1 MVSSHPAPR
10 DSDSKICLPSSA
22 GDDKLLAA
30 PLPIQQNPTR
40 SDCATLP
47 HKVLDIVLMFAYYP
61 RMGSIHLVI
70 PQKEE
75 PPALHERAMDNL
87 KYIRETMER
96 ASAFTGISGWGQV
109 VIGITALIASLISAP
124 QKTFKGWL
132 AVWVAEAVIALLIAG
147 WSMDR
152 KARAAKMPL
161 LSGPGRKVA
170 FSLSPPIFAGGILS
184 VVLYRAGLTNA
195 IPGLWLLLYGT
206 GVVTGGM
213 FSVSAVPIM
222 GLCFMALGAAAFLA
236 PAGLANW
243 FMAAGF
249 GGLHIV
255 FGVIIA
261 RRYGG

>member
-1 MVSSHPAPR
+1 MPNV
-10 DSDSKICLPSSA
+10 
-22 GDDKLLAA
+22 
-30 PLPIQQNPTR
+30 
-40 SDCATLP
+40 
-47 HKVLDIVLMFAYYP
+47 
-61 RMGSIHLVI
+61 GSIHLVI
-70 PQKEE
+70 PEKEE

-96 ASAFTGISGWGQV
+96 ATAFTAISGWGLV
-109 VIGITALIASLISAP
+109 AIGISAVAASALSVP
-124 QKTFKGWL
+124 QKTFKAWL
-132 AVWVAEAVIALLIAG
+132 MVWIAEALIALLIAG

-170 FSLSPPIFAGGILS
+170 FSLSPPLIAGAIVT
-184 VVLYRAGLTNA
+184 VVLYRAGLVNA

-213 FSVSAVPIM
+213 FSVNAVPMM
-222 GLCFMALGAAAFLA
+222 GLCFMTLGAAAFLA
-236 PAGLANW
+236 PAGFAVWL
-243 FMAAGF
+243 MAAGF

>member
-1 MVSSHPAPR
+1 
-10 DSDSKICLPSSA
+10 
-22 GDDKLLAA
+22 
-30 PLPIQQNPTR
+30 
-40 SDCATLP
+40 
-47 HKVLDIVLMFAYYP
+47 
-61 RMGSIHLVI
+61 MGSIHLVT
-70 PQKEE
+70 PQREE

-87 KYIRETMER
+87 RYIRETMER
-96 ASAFTGISGWGQV
+96 ATAFTAISGWGLV
-109 VIGITALIASLISAP
+109 AIGVTASAASFIATQ
-124 QKTFKGWL
+124 QKTFQGWL
-132 AVWVAEAVIALLIAG
+132 AVWVTEAVVALLIAG

-152 KARAAKMPL
+152 KARVAKMPL

-170 FSLSPPIFAGGILS
+170 FSLSPPIFAGAIVT

-206 GVVTGGM
+206 GVITGGM

-222 GLCFMALGAAAFLA
+222 GLCFMTLGAAAFLA
-236 PAGLANW
+236 PAGFADW

-249 GGLHIV
+249 GGLHMV

>member
-1 MVSSHPAPR
+1 MGGAVNMP
-10 DSDSKICLPSSA
+10 
-22 GDDKLLAA
+22 
-30 PLPIQQNPTR
+30 N
-40 SDCATLP
+40 
-47 HKVLDIVLMFAYYP
+47 
-61 RMGSIHLVI
+61 MGSIHLVI
-70 PQKEE
+70 PEKEE

-96 ASAFTGISGWGQV
+96 ATAFTAISGWGLV
-109 VIGITALIASLISAP
+109 AIGITALAASAVSVP
-124 QKTFKGWL
+124 QKTFKAWL
-132 AVWVAEAVIALLIAG
+132 TVWLAEAVIALLIAG

-170 FSLSPPIFAGGILS
+170 FSLSPPLFAGAIVT
-184 VVLYRAGLTNA
+184 VVLYRAGLINA

-213 FSVSAVPIM
+213 FSVNAVPIM
-222 GLCFMALGAAAFLA
+222 GLCFMALGAIAFVA
-236 PAGLANW
+236 PAGFASWL
-243 FMAAGF
+243 MAVGF